1 MKKKL
6 IVCAFL
12 VLIAVTAIACISA
25 AIGSYRYDMD
35 PANGVDILAGFGAV
49 LFMLVGGF
57 VVLYELDLF
66 FIVYYFCFSP
76 KTVAKSVL
84 NLLANL
90 CFALCFFYVW
100 LSDIFR
106 ELRAYEITLY
116 ILFLVYI
123 GLRMVYFVIWFRSCV
138 KDDEAQET

>member
-49 LFMLVGGF
+49 LVMLVGGF

-66 FIVYYFCFSP
+66 FTVYYFCEDAWHFDS
-76 KTVAKSVL
+76 L
-84 NLLANL
+84 
-90 CFALCFFYVW
+90 
-100 LSDIFR
+100 
-106 ELRAYEITLY
+106 
-116 ILFLVYI
+116 
-123 GLRMVYFVIWFRSCV
+123 
-138 KDDEAQET
+138 